1 MANNEQILL
10 TQKAY
15 QELTKGRVNWLVDE
29 AETMLN
35 LASQQLLLS
44 GNVQGAAAV
53 LEHIDGRL
61 SRFDQPELLSI
72 KQAVSHDLAALKN
85 RPLFPVCRW
94 CWTAYCS
101 LASRRKATTHRQALG
116 GKTLGTNLWLR

>member
-1 MANNEQILL
+1 MERLGKAQMANSEQILL

-53 LEHIDGRL
+53 LEHIDSRL
-61 SRFDQPELLSI
+61 SRFDQPELLPI
-72 KQAVSHDLAALKN
+72 KQAVSHDW
-85 RPLFPVCRW
+85 R
-94 CWTAYCS
+94 
-101 LASRRKATTHRQALG
+101 H
-116 GKTLGTNLWLR
+116 